1 MHVHNTPHS
10 LFLDLD
16 LLAAAAVDSEN
27 IVVGGDIAERAIVFL
42 G

>member
-16 LLAAAAVDSEN
+16 PLAAAAVDSEN
-27 IVVGGDIAERAIVFL
+27 TAVAGDIVERAIVFL